1 MLYPAAVIPA
11 HELARSALAGVLR
24 RAPLSPE
31 KVALAWQMSVGSA
44 IAQAVTA
51 VALDEGVL
59 RVTAR
64 DAQWRNEIE
73 RSAGLVRRRLNG
85 VLGDNVVH
93 ELRVT
98 LP

>member
-11 HELARSALAGVLR
+11 REVARDALAGVLR

-31 KVALAWQMSVGSA
+31 KVALAWKMSVGTHV
-44 IAQAVTA
+44 AQAVLT
-51 VALDEGVL
+51 VTFEDGVL

-73 RSAGLVRRRLNG
+73 RSAGLVRRRVNAL
-85 VLGDNVVH
+85 LGESAVREV
-93 ELRVT
+93 RAT